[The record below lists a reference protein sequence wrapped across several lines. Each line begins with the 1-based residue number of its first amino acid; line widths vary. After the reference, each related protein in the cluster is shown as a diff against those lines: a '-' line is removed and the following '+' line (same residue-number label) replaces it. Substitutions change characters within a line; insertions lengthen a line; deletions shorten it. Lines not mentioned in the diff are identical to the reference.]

1 LSVRSDAPIARAPNR
16 NRRAIPLARLRPVL
30 AVPAGEVTVLRIALL
45 IVVALA
51 SAACAPV
58 RPWQRARLAHWSM
71 STDEQMSPGAAHA
84 NAVNEGATGGGST
97 AESGCG
103 CN

>member
-1 LSVRSDAPIARAPNR
+1 MFFVDTERRRDCASTEPGTVFRA
-16 NRRAIPLARLRPVL
+16 
-30 AVPAGEVTVLRIALL
+30 ALL
-45 IVVALA
+45 LVVVLA
-51 SAACAPV
+51 SAACTPV

-97 AESGCG
+97 AEGGCG